1 MANSRFS
8 RSASAAQAPV
18 EELTAADLLVC
29 AAAICGALAAF
40 GLIWRKL
47 VK

>member
-1 MANSRFS
+1 MDNRM
-8 RSASAAQAPV
+8 
-18 EELTAADLLVC
+18 EKLTAADLLAC

-47 VK
+47 VR